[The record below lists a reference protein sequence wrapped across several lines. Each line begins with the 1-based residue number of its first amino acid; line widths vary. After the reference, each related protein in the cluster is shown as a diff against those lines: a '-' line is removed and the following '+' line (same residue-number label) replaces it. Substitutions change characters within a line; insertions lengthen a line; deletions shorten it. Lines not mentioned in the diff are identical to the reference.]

1 MEKICKNCGTKAEE
15 DKSFCSVCGA
25 VLDCKKNTCSAKSPL
40 CKRSK
45 LSLWIVSLVL
55 QLLCVIMFF
64 MPTVSVTV
72 TVPGEYA
79 DKIPTISDLI
89 KGEKSE
95 DGEEESFFEESEDG
109 QSDTKKADV
118 DVLEG
123 DFKLMNVIDF
133 FGTEAYQT
141 LCLFFT
147 AISFVFFLEPLVRRR
162 ELKVHNALF
171 ALAAQFAFFA
181 VNIVT
186 MIVLKGKP
194 ISTIRK
200 FADMIVFADIPEF
213 IVNWLC
219 ETVESFYSY
228 RLNLWGWMYMG
239 FSVLSIAVLCTLVIA
254 NRKELKRKTI

>member
-1 MEKICKNCGTKAEE
+1 MEKICKNCGAKAEE

-25 VLDCKKNTCSAKSPL
+25 VLDCKKNTCSMKSPL
-40 CKRSK
+40 CKKSK
-45 LSLWIVSLVL
+45 LSFWIVSLVL

-64 MPTVSVTV
+64 LPTVSVTV

-79 DKIPTISDLI
+79 DKIPTVSDLL
-89 KGEKSE
+89 KGGK
-95 DGEEESFFEESEDG
+95 EESEDK
-109 QSDTKKADV
+109 SVLEKDKDTEPLEDV
-118 DVLEG
+118 DILEG

-141 LCLFFT
+141 LCLFFVV
-147 AISFVFFLEPLVRRR
+147 ISFGFFLEPLVRKR

-181 VNIVT
+181 VNIIT

-194 ISTIRK
+194 VSIIRE
-200 FADMIVFADIPEF
+200 FADMVVFADVPEF

-239 FSVLSIAVLCTLVIA
+239 FSVLSIGVLCMLVID
-254 NRKELKRKTI
+254 NRNELKRCSVKD